1 MGSMTVVVG
10 EGPRE
15 AVVETEARTLLLPK
29 AMEAE
34 GVGEE
39 VKEGVNA
46 LEALPPPPPPPL
58 AVPSAVVVGEVEVE
72 GVEPKGGEAVMVP
85 PL

>member
-15 AVVETEARTLLLPK
+15 AVMEAEAKTLLLPK

-34 GVGEE
+34 GVGGE
-39 VKEGVNA
+39 VKEGVDA

-58 AVPSAVVVGEVEVE
+58 AVPNAVVVGEMEVE